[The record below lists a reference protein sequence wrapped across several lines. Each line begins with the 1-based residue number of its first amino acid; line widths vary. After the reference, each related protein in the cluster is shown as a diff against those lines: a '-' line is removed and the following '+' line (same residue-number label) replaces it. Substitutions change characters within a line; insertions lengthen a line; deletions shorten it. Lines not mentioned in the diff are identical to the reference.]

1 MITDTA
7 YFRYPHYHKPTD
19 TPDKIDTEKLARI
32 VYGVERVIRH
42 MARPDWPTA
51 VAQSKPLRARN
62 RARRPAISELPSYSA
77 AVAIGMRG
85 QDGLGTGCHHF

>member
-19 TPDKIDTEKLARI
+19 TPDKVDTEKLARI
-32 VYGVERVIRH
+32 VHGVERVIRD
-42 MARPDWPTA
+42 MAKPDRPTRW
-51 VAQSKPLRARN
+51 QSKPLRACN
-62 RARRPAISELPSYSA
+62 RARRPAIAELPNYSA